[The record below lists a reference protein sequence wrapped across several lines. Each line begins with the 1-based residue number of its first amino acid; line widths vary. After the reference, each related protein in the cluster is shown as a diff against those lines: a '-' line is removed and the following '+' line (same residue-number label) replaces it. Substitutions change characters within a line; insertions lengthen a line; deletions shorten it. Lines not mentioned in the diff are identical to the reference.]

1 MSVAVVAF
9 VWSFQ
14 HTVMPLTFDH
24 HFTVYRLLSPIPF
37 STFITLVYLRIRRI
51 LPLAIAHW
59 LMDGGEQH
67 SPVLSGRWFA
77 KLT

>member
-1 MSVAVVAF
+1 ML
-9 VWSFQ
+9 
-14 HTVMPLTFDH
+14 LTFDH
-24 HFTVYRLLSPIPF
+24 HFMIYRLFSPIPF

-51 LPLAIAHW
+51 PPLAIAHW